1 MSSGRHCVRTWIVTS
16 SGTRSSSTSW
26 RTKSKSG
33 WLADGKPTSISLKP
47 ISTSVLNMVSL
58 RAGSIGSISAW
69 LPSRRS
75 TEHHTGA
82 SSIRRLGQVRSSSA
96 SGSGRNGRYFSNG
109 MGFGVTGSGGMADPS
124 RVSGGDTSSVGQKTE
139 KPPGPDGRRR
149 RGEHL
154 CAVFALHKEEAGDGA
169 AHRFNLPDIA
179 TTRQGVA
186 RSPALGDASRPR
198 HRPRSEARRRRRHM
212 SDIDLDEFGP
222 VDYAVIEFPADRP
235 PDGSALPFL
244 IDLQQQG
251 IIRVLDLAFVQKD
264 ADGSTMG
271 IDISDVG
278 LKGDFDVTMFAHA
291 SSGLVDGG
299 DLDEAGAALEPGC
312 SAAVL
317 VYENTWAAPFARALR
332 RNGAQLVAGGR
343 IPVQA
348 ILAKLDSL
356 DAATSGND
364 RIAALRE
371 LADLKAQGVL
381 TQAEFEAE
389 KARLLA
395 SS

>member
-1 MSSGRHCVRTWIVTS
+1 
-16 SGTRSSSTSW
+16 
-26 RTKSKSG
+26 
-33 WLADGKPTSISLKP
+33 
-47 ISTSVLNMVSL
+47 
-58 RAGSIGSISAW
+58 
-69 LPSRRS
+69 
-75 TEHHTGA
+75 
-82 SSIRRLGQVRSSSA
+82 
-96 SGSGRNGRYFSNG
+96 
-109 MGFGVTGSGGMADPS
+109 
-124 RVSGGDTSSVGQKTE
+124 
-139 KPPGPDGRRR
+139 
-149 RGEHL
+149 
-154 CAVFALHKEEAGDGA
+154 
-169 AHRFNLPDIA
+169 
-179 TTRQGVA
+179 
-186 RSPALGDASRPR
+186 
-198 HRPRSEARRRRRHM
+198 M

-251 IIRVLDLAFVQKD
+251 IIRVLDLAFVQRD

-291 SSGLVDGG
+291 SSGLVDSG

-348 ILAKLDSL
+348 ILAKLDL
-356 DAATSGND
+356 
-364 RIAALRE
+364 L
-371 LADLKAQGVL
+371 
-381 TQAEFEAE
+381 EAE
-389 KARLLA
+389 TG
-395 SS
+395 S